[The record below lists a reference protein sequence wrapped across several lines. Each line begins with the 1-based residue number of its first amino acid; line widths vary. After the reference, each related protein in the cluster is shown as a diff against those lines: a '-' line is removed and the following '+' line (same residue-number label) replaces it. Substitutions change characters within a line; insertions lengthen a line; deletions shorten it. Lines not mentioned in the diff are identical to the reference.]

1 MTIQS
6 IPAGGALAAQA
17 AASAAEAAASVEPGL
32 RALVVAGIAAAHA
45 EAVDRDARYPAEAMA
60 AAKQQRLLGLT
71 VPRELG
77 GEGASLAAA
86 ADVCYA
92 LGRACAS
99 TAMIYA
105 MHLTKVA
112 CIVDHGRGQPWQEG
126 LLRRLCAE
134 QLLLAS
140 STTEGQGGGNVRSSA
155 AAIERDGD
163 AVTLD
168 RAATVI
174 SYGAEADGIVT
185 TARRAPDAAASDQ
198 VLAVFL
204 KEDYTLERLS
214 GWETLG
220 MRGTSSIGFRL
231 RARGGADQILAVP
244 YARIHAESMTPVS
257 HILWS
262 SAWAGIAAGAVERA
276 QAFTRQAARGAGGQ
290 MPPGAAHYG
299 RAAASL
305 RSLRALITEGIA
317 RYAAAGEAGS
327 LGSLDFQTAITMLK
341 VDTSELALAAVSSA
355 MRACGL
361 AGYRQDG
368 PFSIGRALRDI
379 LSAPIMI
386 HNDRITANLAATAL
400 LSTVPAS
407 LRD

>member
-1 MTIQS
+1 MTIQDLYGNGGTARADGAAVPGE
-6 IPAGGALAAQA
+6 PA
-17 AASAAEAAASVEPGL
+17 L
-32 RALVVAGIAAAHA
+32 RALVVAGIAAAAA
-45 EAVDRDARYPAEAMA
+45 EAVDRDARFPAEALA
-60 AAKQQRLLGLT
+60 AARAQRLLGLL
-71 VPRELG
+71 VPVELG
-77 GEGASLAAA
+77 GEGLGLGGV
-86 ADVCYA
+86 ADVTYA

-99 TAMIYA
+99 TAMIFA
-105 MHLTKVA
+105 MHQTKVA
-112 CIVDHGRGQPWQEG
+112 CLVDHGRGQPWHDA

-155 AAIERDGD
+155 AAIEPDG
-163 AVTLD
+163 AHVTLE
-168 RAATVI
+168 RAASVI
-174 SYGAEADGIVT
+174 SYGAQADGVVT
-185 TARRAPDAAASDQ
+185 TARRGPDAASSDQ

-204 KEDYTLERLS
+204 KEDYALERLS

-220 MRGTSSIGFRL
+220 MRGTCSAGFRL
-231 RARGGADQILAVP
+231 RARGLPEQVLPVP
-244 YARIHAESMTPVS
+244 YQTIHAETMTPVS

-276 QAFTRQAARGAGGQ
+276 QGFTRQAARQAGGQ

-305 RSLRALITEGIA
+305 KTLRALV
-317 RYAAAGEAGS
+317 AAALDRYRAASAEPRA
-327 LGSLDFQTAITMLK
+327 LASLDFQTAITMLK
-341 VDTSELALAAVSSA
+341 VETSELAVASVTSA

-368 PFSIGRALRDI
+368 AFSVGRALRDI

-386 HNDRITANLAATAL
+386 HNDRIVANLAATSLMA
-400 LSTVPAS
+400 TVPGS

>member
-1 MTIQS
+1 MTIQTL
-6 IPAGGALAAQA
+6 PTGAALA
-17 AASAAEAAASVEPGL
+17 SETGTVDPGL

-45 EAVDRDARYPAEAMA
+45 EEVDRDGRFPSEAIA
-60 AAKQQRLLGLT
+60 AVKNQRLMGLT
-71 VPRELG
+71 VPTALG
-77 GEGASLAAA
+77 GEGADLSAA

-112 CIVDHGRGQPWQEG
+112 CIVDHGLDQPWQAA
-126 LLRRLCAE
+126 LLRRLCDE

-155 AAIERDGD
+155 AAIERDGE

-174 SYGAEADGIVT
+174 SYGAEADGVVT
-185 TARRAPDAAASDQ
+185 TARRAPDAVASDQ
-198 VLAVFL
+198 VLAVIL
-204 KEDYTLERLS
+204 REDYALERLS

-220 MRGTSSIGFRL
+220 MRGTSSFGFRL
-231 RARGGADQILAVP
+231 RARFRPDQVLAVP
-244 YARIHAESMTPVS
+244 YATVHAETMTPVS

-305 RSLRALITEGIA
+305 RTLRTMIAGALD
-317 RYAAAGEAGS
+317 RYAAAKASGS
-327 LGSLDFQTAITMLK
+327 LGSLDVQTAVTMLK
-341 VDTSELALAAVSSA
+341 VEASELAVATVSSA

-386 HNDRITANLAATAL
+386 HNDRITANLAATGL

>member
-1 MTIQS
+1 MTIQTTRPGDAPVLDRATS
-6 IPAGGALAAQA
+6 I
-17 AASAAEAAASVEPGL
+17 EPGL
-32 RALVVAGIAAAHA
+32 RALIVAGIAAAHA
-45 EAVDRDARYPAEAMA
+45 EAVDRDGRFPAEAIE
-60 AAKQQRLLGLT
+60 AAKAQRLMGLT
-71 VPRELG
+71 VPVALG
-77 GEGASLAAA
+77 GEGASLATA

-112 CIVDHGRGQPWQEG
+112 CIVGHGIGQTWQEA
-126 LLRRLCAE
+126 LLERLCRE

-140 STTEGQGGGNVRSSA
+140 STTEGQGGGNLRSSA
-155 AAIERDGD
+155 AAIERDGE
-163 AVTLD
+163 AIILD

-174 SYGAEADGIVT
+174 SYGAEADGVVT

-204 KEDYTLERLS
+204 KEDYALERLS

-220 MRGTSSIGFRL
+220 MRGTRSFGFRL
-231 RARGGADQILAVP
+231 RARGRPEQVLAVAYP
-244 YARIHAESMTPVS
+244 TIHAETMTPVS

-276 QAFTRQAARGAGGQ
+276 QAFVRQAARGAGGQ
-290 MPPGAAHYG
+290 MPPGDAQYG
-299 RAAASL
+299 KAAS
-305 RSLRALITEGIA
+305 SLRTLRGMIA
-317 RYAAAGEAGS
+317 QGLDRYAAAGEARA

-341 VDTSELALAAVSSA
+341 VETSELALATVSSA

-386 HNDRITANLAATAL
+386 HNDRITANLAGTSL
-400 LSTVPAS
+400 LATVPAS